1 MADADRPLLGELQ
14 EELSGMADELG
25 ELAKLRLRLAEIE
38 LRESAQTAKRF
49 AVWAVVAAILLLT
62 SLPVLVVA
70 LSGWLGE
77 VTVLSGPAWNVILG
91 LLLALGGAA
100 TLWFSWRRFRRDFR
114 GLEESIEEL
123 REDLVW
129 VKEWTGKSETGGAA
143 GAARSGE

>member
-14 EELSGMADELG
+14 EELSGMATELG

-38 LRESAQTAKRF
+38 LRESAQTTKRF
-49 AVWAVVAAILLLT
+49 AVWAVVAAILVLT

-70 LSGWLGE
+70 LSAWLSE
-77 VTVLSGPAWNVILG
+77 VTVLSGMAWNLILG
-91 LLLALGGAA
+91 LLLAIGGVAA
-100 TLWFSWRRFRRDFR
+100 FWSSWRRFRRDFR

-129 VKEWTGKSETGGAA
+129 VKEWTGKSEEA
-143 GAARSGE
+143 SENLS